1 MADIY
6 DKVTARNI
14 KINDNAQGEHS
25 LLLKHLSQ
33 SSDNVDFDTIEC
45 ASAINDNGV
54 ITLEKCIF
62 KDSESELG
70 ETILESITDIS
81 DISAKIEAQTPFTSD
96 LKEIQLAE
104 FRKDEFLEY
113 ALTRKTISSIGV
125 FSSLYEIKTAPQPN
139 QTFDVYINDTLF
151 DFEVK
156 TYESGRSTI
165 TIFKNGILLCDEA
178 HFNVCLNL
186 FYFKSNSEAF
196 FFLPTQKLE
205 SYNWQNLS
213 KELRLFYG
221 SF

>member
-14 KINDNAQGEHS
+14 KINANAQGEHS
-25 LLLKHLSQ
+25 LLLKNLSQ

-70 ETILESITDIS
+70 ETILESIADM
-81 DISAKIEAQTPFTSD
+81 SAKIEAQTPFTSD
-96 LKEIQLAE
+96 LKEIQLTE

-113 ALTRKTISSIGV
+113 TLTRKIISSIGV
-125 FSSLYEIKTAPQPN
+125 FASIYEIKTIAQPN

-178 HFNVCLNL
+178 HFSVCLNL
-186 FYFKSNSEAF
+186 FYFKSDSEAF

-205 SYNWQNLS
+205 SYNWQNLG

>member
-14 KINDNAQGEHS
+14 KINANAQGEHS

-33 SSDNVDFDTIEC
+33 SSDDVDFDTIEC

-70 ETILESITDIS
+70 ETILESIA

-113 ALTRKTISSIGV
+113 ALTRKIISSIGV
-125 FSSLYEIKTAPQPN
+125 FASLHEIKTVAQPN

-186 FYFKSNSEAF
+186 FYFKSDSEAF

-205 SYNWQNLS
+205 SYNWQNLG

>member
-14 KINDNAQGEHS
+14 KINANAQGEHS
-25 LLLKHLSQ
+25 LLLKNLSQ

-45 ASAINDNGV
+45 ASAINDNGL

-70 ETILESITDIS
+70 ETILESIA

-113 ALTRKTISSIGV
+113 ALTRKIISSIGV
-125 FSSLYEIKTAPQPN
+125 FASLHEIKTIAQPN

-165 TIFKNGILLCDEA
+165 TIFKNGILLCDES
-178 HFNVCLNL
+178 HFSVCLNL

-205 SYNWQNLS
+205 SYNWQNLG

>member
-1 MADIY
+1 MADVY

-14 KINDNAQGEHS
+14 KINANAQGEHS

-33 SSDNVDFDTIEC
+33 SSDDVDFDTIEC

-70 ETILESITDIS
+70 ETILESIA

-96 LKEIQLAE
+96 LKEIQLTE

-113 ALTRKTISSIGV
+113 SLTRKIISSIGV
-125 FSSLYEIKTAPQPN
+125 FASLHEIKTVAQPN

-178 HFNVCLNL
+178 HFSVCLNL
-186 FYFKSNSEAF
+186 FYFKSDSEAF

-205 SYNWQNLS
+205 SYNWQNLG

>member
-14 KINDNAQGEHS
+14 KINANAQGEHS

-81 DISAKIEAQTPFTSD
+81 AKIEAQTPFTSD

-113 ALTRKTISSIGV
+113 ALTRKIISSIGV
-125 FSSLYEIKTAPQPN
+125 FSSLYEIKTIAQPN

-196 FFLPTQKLE
+196 FFLSTQKLE
-205 SYNWQNLS
+205 SYNWQNLG

>member
-1 MADIY
+1 MADVY

-14 KINDNAQGEHS
+14 KINADAQGEHS
-25 LLLKHLSQ
+25 LLLKNLSQ
-33 SSDNVDFDTIEC
+33 SSDDVDFDTIEC

-70 ETILESITDIS
+70 ETILESIA

-113 ALTRKTISSIGV
+113 ALTRKIISSIGV
-125 FSSLYEIKTAPQPN
+125 FASIYEIKTIAQPN

-186 FYFKSNSEAF
+186 FYFKSDSEAF

-205 SYNWQNLS
+205 SYNWQNLG

>member
-14 KINDNAQGEHS
+14 KINANAQGEHS

-33 SSDNVDFDTIEC
+33 SSDDVDFDTIEC

-62 KDSESELG
+62 KDSESELS
-70 ETILESITDIS
+70 ETILESIA

-96 LKEIQLAE
+96 LKKIQLAE

-113 ALTRKTISSIGV
+113 DLTRKIISSIGV
-125 FSSLYEIKTAPQPN
+125 FSSLHEIKTIAQPN

-151 DFEVK
+151 DFEVR

-178 HFNVCLNL
+178 HFSVCLNL
-186 FYFKSNSEAF
+186 FYFKSDSEAF
-196 FFLPTQKLE
+196 FFLPKQKLE
-205 SYNWQNLS
+205 SYNWQNLG

>member
-14 KINDNAQGEHS
+14 KINADAQGEHS
-25 LLLKHLSQ
+25 LLLKNLSQ

-70 ETILESITDIS
+70 ETILESIA

-113 ALTRKTISSIGV
+113 ALTRKIISSIGV
-125 FSSLYEIKTAPQPN
+125 FASIYEIKTIAQPN

-178 HFNVCLNL
+178 HFSVCLNL
-186 FYFKSNSEAF
+186 FYFKSDSEAF
-196 FFLPTQKLE
+196 FFLPTKKLE

>member
-14 KINDNAQGEHS
+14 KINANAQGEHS
-25 LLLKHLSQ
+25 LLLKNLSQ

-70 ETILESITDIS
+70 ETILESIA

-96 LKEIQLAE
+96 LKEIQLTE

-113 ALTRKTISSIGV
+113 SLTRKIISSIGV
-125 FSSLYEIKTAPQPN
+125 FASLYEIKTVAQPN
-139 QTFDVYINDTLF
+139 QTFDVYINNTLF

-178 HFNVCLNL
+178 HFSVCLNL

-205 SYNWQNLS
+205 SYNWQNLG

>member
-14 KINDNAQGEHS
+14 KINANAKGEHS

-70 ETILESITDIS
+70 ETILESIA

-113 ALTRKTISSIGV
+113 ALTRKIISSIGV
-125 FSSLYEIKTAPQPN
+125 FESIYEIKTTAQPN

-178 HFNVCLNL
+178 HFSVCLNL

-205 SYNWQNLS
+205 SYNWQNLG

>member
-14 KINDNAQGEHS
+14 KINANAQGEHS

-33 SSDNVDFDTIEC
+33 SSDDVDFDTIEC

-70 ETILESITDIS
+70 ETILESIA

-113 ALTRKTISSIGV
+113 ALTRKIISSIGV
-125 FSSLYEIKTAPQPN
+125 FASLHEIKTVAQPN

-186 FYFKSNSEAF
+186 FYFKSDSEAF

>member
-14 KINDNAQGEHS
+14 KINANAQGEHS

-81 DISAKIEAQTPFTSD
+81 AKIEAQTPFTSD

-113 ALTRKTISSIGV
+113 ALTRKIISSIGV
-125 FSSLYEIKTAPQPN
+125 FASLYEIKTIAQPN

-151 DFEVK
+151 DFEVR

-178 HFNVCLNL
+178 HFSVCLNL

>member
-1 MADIY
+1 MATIY

-14 KINDNAQGEHS
+14 KIHANAQGEHS

-33 SSDNVDFDTIEC
+33 SSDNVDFDTIE
-45 ASAINDNGV
+45 AVSAINDNGV

-70 ETILESITDIS
+70 ETILESIADIS
-81 DISAKIEAQTPFTSD
+81 LKIEAQTPFTSD

-113 ALTRKTISSIGV
+113 ALTRKIISSIGV
-125 FSSLYEIKTAPQPN
+125 FASLYEIKTIAQPN
-139 QTFDVYINDTLF
+139 QTFDVYINNTLF
-151 DFEVK
+151 DFEVR

-165 TIFKNGILLCDEA
+165 TIFKNGILLCNEA
-178 HFNVCLNL
+178 HFSVCLNL
-186 FYFKSNSEAF
+186 VYFKSNSEAF

-205 SYNWQNLS
+205 SYNWQNLG

>member
-14 KINDNAQGEHS
+14 KINANAQGEHS

-33 SSDNVDFDTIEC
+33 SSDDVDFDTIEC

-70 ETILESITDIS
+70 ETILESIA

-96 LKEIQLAE
+96 LKEIQLTE

-113 ALTRKTISSIGV
+113 ALTRKIISSIDV
-125 FSSLYEIKTAPQPN
+125 FASLYEIKTIAQPN

-178 HFNVCLNL
+178 HFSVCLNL
-186 FYFKSNSEAF
+186 FYFKSDSEAF

-205 SYNWQNLS
+205 SYNWQNLG

>member
-14 KINDNAQGEHS
+14 KINANAQGEHS

-33 SSDNVDFDTIEC
+33 SSENVDFDTIEC

-70 ETILESITDIS
+70 ETILESIA

-96 LKEIQLAE
+96 LKEIQLTE

-113 ALTRKTISSIGV
+113 SLTRKIISSIGV
-125 FSSLYEIKTAPQPN
+125 FASLYEIKTVAQPN
-139 QTFDVYINDTLF
+139 QTFDVYINNTLF

-178 HFNVCLNL
+178 HFSVCLNL

-205 SYNWQNLS
+205 SYNWQNLG

>member
-1 MADIY
+1 MADVY

-14 KINDNAQGEHS
+14 KINANAQGEHS
-25 LLLKHLSQ
+25 LLLKNLSQ

-70 ETILESITDIS
+70 ETILESIA

-96 LKEIQLAE
+96 LKEIQLTE

-113 ALTRKTISSIGV
+113 ALTRKIISSIGV
-125 FSSLYEIKTAPQPN
+125 FASIYEIKTVAQPN
-139 QTFDVYINDTLF
+139 QTFDVYINGTLF

-178 HFNVCLNL
+178 HFSVCLNL

-205 SYNWQNLS
+205 SYNWQNLG

>member
-1 MADIY
+1 MADVY

-14 KINDNAQGEHS
+14 KINVNAQGEHS
-25 LLLKHLSQ
+25 LLLRHLSQ

-70 ETILESITDIS
+70 ETILESIA

-113 ALTRKTISSIGV
+113 ALTRKIISSIGV
-125 FSSLYEIKTAPQPN
+125 FASLHEIKTVAQPN
-139 QTFDVYINDTLF
+139 QTFDVYMNDTLF

-178 HFNVCLNL
+178 HFSVCLNL
-186 FYFKSNSEAF
+186 FCFKSNSEAF

-205 SYNWQNLS
+205 SYNWQNLG

>member
-14 KINDNAQGEHS
+14 KINANAQGEHS

-33 SSDNVDFDTIEC
+33 SSDDVDFDTIEC

-70 ETILESITDIS
+70 ETILESIA

-113 ALTRKTISSIGV
+113 ALTRKIISSIGV
-125 FSSLYEIKTAPQPN
+125 FKSLYEIKTVAQPN

-178 HFNVCLNL
+178 HFSVCLNL
-186 FYFKSNSEAF
+186 FYFKSDSEAF

-205 SYNWQNLS
+205 SYNWQNLG

>member
-14 KINDNAQGEHS
+14 KINANAQGEHS

-62 KDSESELG
+62 KDPESELG
-70 ETILESITDIS
+70 ETILESIA

-113 ALTRKTISSIGV
+113 ALTRKIISSIGV
-125 FSSLYEIKTAPQPN
+125 FASLYEIKTIAQPN

-178 HFNVCLNL
+178 HFSVCLNL

>member
-14 KINDNAQGEHS
+14 KINVNAQGEHS

-70 ETILESITDIS
+70 ETILESIA

-96 LKEIQLAE
+96 LKEIQLTE

-113 ALTRKTISSIGV
+113 ALTRKIISSIGV
-125 FSSLYEIKTAPQPN
+125 FKSLYEIKTIAQPN
-139 QTFDVYINDTLF
+139 QTFDVYMNDTLF

-178 HFNVCLNL
+178 HFSVCLNL
-186 FYFKSNSEAF
+186 FYFKSDSEAF

-205 SYNWQNLS
+205 SYNWQNLG

>member
-14 KINDNAQGEHS
+14 KINANAQGEHN

-33 SSDNVDFDTIEC
+33 SSDNVDFDTIE
-45 ASAINDNGV
+45 AVSAINNDGV
-54 ITLEKCIF
+54 ITLEKRIF
-62 KDSESELG
+62 QGPESELG
-70 ETILESITDIS
+70 ETILESIADIAS
-81 DISAKIEAQTPFTSD
+81 KIEAQTPFTSD

-104 FRKDEFLEY
+104 FRKDELLEY
-113 ALTRKTISSIGV
+113 ALTRKIISSINV
-125 FSSLYEIKTAPQPN
+125 FASLYEIKTIAQPN
-139 QTFDVYINDTLF
+139 QTFDAYMNNMLF
-151 DFEVK
+151 DFEIR

-178 HFNVCLNL
+178 HFRVCLNL
-186 FYFKSNSEAF
+186 VYFKSNSEAF

-205 SYNWQNLS
+205 SYNWQNLG

>member
-14 KINDNAQGEHS
+14 KINANAQGEHS

-70 ETILESITDIS
+70 ETILESIA

-113 ALTRKTISSIGV
+113 SLTRKIISSIGV
-125 FSSLYEIKTAPQPN
+125 FASLHEIKTVAQPN
-139 QTFDVYINDTLF
+139 QTFDVYINNALF

-165 TIFKNGILLCDEA
+165 TIFKNGILLCDDA
-178 HFNVCLNL
+178 HFSVCLNL
-186 FYFKSNSEAF
+186 FYFKSDSEAF

-205 SYNWQNLS
+205 SYNWQNLG